1 MTGPVQNARLPDG
14 TVVTVDAKTAYT
26 LGMLQNL
33 AETLARGQI
42 DVLFLAW
49 DGPEA
54 DGNKN
59 HSMAYFNR
67 PDRLLEMSELLQS
80 QSKRLPQLAS
90 LWEGNMPEASRS
102 FRVQ

>member
-1 MTGPVQNARLPDG
+1 MAGPVQEASLPDG
-14 TVVTVDAKTAYT
+14 TVVLVDAKTAYT
-26 LGMLQNL
+26 LGLIQNL
-33 AETLARGQI
+33 SEQLARGYI

-54 DGNKN
+54 EGNKN

-67 PDRLLEMSELLQS
+67 PDRLVEMSELLQS

-90 LWEGNMPEASRS
+90 LWEGNIPAASRS